1 MWHTD
6 ICFPTN
12 LQDIC
17 SAEWHHL
24 WSPHKHF
31 WCWCSYPQWHGPL
44 WSVIITGTAAI
55 GIKFVSVCLSGWKHK
70 RQMLVKWVNDQT
82 GNTYFS
88 PLAISLNDPVD
99 DVSVHLCK
107 HKRSIVL
114 HSQISLLDGCHR
126 ARTTAE
132 NPWSTKEE
140 AFTVMMCSMYMF

>member
-1 MWHTD
+1 
-6 ICFPTN
+6 
-12 LQDIC
+12 
-17 SAEWHHL
+17 
-24 WSPHKHF
+24 
-31 WCWCSYPQWHGPL
+31 
-44 WSVIITGTAAI
+44 
-55 GIKFVSVCLSGWKHK
+55 
-70 RQMLVKWVNDQT
+70 MLVKWVNDQT

-132 NPWSTKEE
+132 NP
-140 AFTVMMCSMYMF
+140 